1 MPFNINKITCFL
13 LVNFFLFFDRPCDYS
28 LILKA
33 SVICNKIS
41 SCFFQ
46 VILVTLI
53 LPPLFSPLYTKVGVF
68 DKTVIFLSLSIVT
81 KESLSTISELDI
93 KS

>member
-1 MPFNINKITCFL
+1 MSFNINKITGFL
-13 LVNFFLFFDRPCDYS
+13 PVNFFLFFDRPCDYS

-68 DKTVIFLSLSIVT
+68 GKTVIFSSIT
-81 KESLSTISELDI
+81 KESLSTMSELDV